1 MGEHQ
6 FDDESGGQVHPGDA
20 LVDRYRT
27 HSSDALAVLY
37 AELGGGARALEA
49 QRLAVLAVL
58 DERDAWKVDGA
69 RDTAGWVA
77 ATDALRRVNARPVV
91 EVARALVDLP
101 ALAAVAAAG
110 RLSFDQL
117 RSLCSL
123 ATAETDAHW
132 AERGPS
138 LEPGQLAAEA
148 ARANRAT
155 REAAQAQEAKRTL
168 RIWGA
173 RGGGSRF
180 AGYLPD
186 VEAELLTERL
196 DARAS
201 TYEPAPGEAWDPLHV
216 RRADALVDLA
226 ISATAAPDT
235 GGTAHLHVHAA
246 AGAFGADQ
254 DGWATLADG
263 TPIAREVLER
273 LGCDA
278 TTQLLLH
285 DETGAFTA
293 LGAVTR
299 TIPRRIR
306 RLLGGR
312 DRCCRFPGCEMVLGL
327 HAHHLRFWSRGGRT
341 ELPNLVLLCHR
352 HHKNV
357 HEGGWTLS
365 GDPDIPEGLTF
376 TSPTGRV
383 VSVEPM
389 GCTDRVRERIVPD
402 PPPRPTSTARP
413 HLVVD
418 HTACSHVATRF
429 RCTHLAA
436 VRTRLRRDALRDL
449 VDEGP

>member
-1 MGEHQ
+1 M
-6 FDDESGGQVHPGDA
+6 
-20 LVDRYRT
+20 DRYRT
-27 HSSDALAVLY
+27 CSSDALASLY

-69 RDTAGWVA
+69 RDTVGWVA
-77 ATDALRRVNARPVV
+77 ATDAVRRANARPVV

-101 ALAAVAAAG
+101 AVAAVAAAG
-110 RLSFDQL
+110 RLSIDQL
-117 RSLCSL
+117 RSLCAL
-123 ATAETDAHW
+123 ATPETDVHW

-138 LEPGQLAAEA
+138 LEPSQLAAEA
-148 ARANRAT
+148 ARASRCA
-155 REAAQAQEAKRTL
+155 RDEAQAQAAKRTL
-168 RIWGA
+168 GIWKA

-186 VEAELLTERL
+186 IDAELLADRL
-196 DARAS
+196 DALAA
-201 TYEPAPGEAWDPLHV
+201 TYEPASGEAWQPLHV

-226 ISATAAPDT
+226 TRSFGAQGV
-235 GGTAHLHVHAA
+235 GGTAHLYVHAA
-246 AGAFGADQ
+246 AGAFGIDQ

-263 TPIAREVLER
+263 TPIARDTLER

-306 RLLGGR
+306 RLPGGR

-327 HAHHLRFWSRGGRT
+327 HAHHLQFWSRGGRT
-341 ELPNLVLLCHR
+341 EVPDLVLLCHR

-365 GDPDIPEGLTF
+365 GSRHPRRAHLHQPDR
-376 TSPTGRV
+376 TGGVGRADGV
-383 VSVEPM
+383 HRS
-389 GCTDRVRERIVPD
+389 GARADR
-402 PPPRPTSTARP
+402 PRPPSP
-413 HLVVD
+413 
-418 HTACSHVATRF
+418 ACA
-429 RCTHLAA
+429 
-436 VRTRLRRDALRDL
+436 
-449 VDEGP
+449 G